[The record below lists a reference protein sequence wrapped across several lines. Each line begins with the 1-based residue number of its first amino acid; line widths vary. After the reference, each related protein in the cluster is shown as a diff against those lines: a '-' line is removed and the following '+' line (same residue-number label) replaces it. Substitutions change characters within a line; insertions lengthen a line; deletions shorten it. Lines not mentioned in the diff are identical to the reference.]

1 MENGKIYL
9 GKSNPFDFL
18 VQTGQNFVEPSLA
31 ASIISNLLGFRPTD
45 RDIGICRH
53 MNLVQTHKCS
63 ISIMGPNTYF

>member
-45 RDIGICRH
+45 RDIGI
-53 MNLVQTHKCS
+53 MD
-63 ISIMGPNTYF
+63 M